1 MGKEDNKIKQLRSLT
16 GMTQQQ
22 FSDYLNIP
30 KRTIE
35 NWETGQH
42 TPAEWAVQ
50 LIEYKIDKES
60 NNKK

>member
-35 NWETGQH
+35 NWETEKRVP
-42 TPAEWAVQ
+42 TEWAVQ